1 MKLYL
6 SHSSE
11 FDYISELYEPL
22 KDSLA
27 KNHDIVLPH
36 DTNEEGVNSKDVIPV
51 CDLMLA
57 EVSHPSTGQGIEIGW
72 ASANNIPIICIYRSG
87 TKPSSAIRFISDR
100 VIEYLSSEDMI
111 EKLRTEIEIKL

>member
-1 MKLYL
+1 MKVYL
-6 SHSSE
+6 SHSSSI
-11 FDYISELYEPL
+11 DYVSELYEPL
-22 KDSLA
+22 KGSLA
-27 KNHDIVLPH
+27 IDHDIFFPH
-36 DTNEEGVNSKDVIPV
+36 DSDKDGINTKDIIPV

-87 TKPSSAIRFISDR
+87 TKPSSAIQFISDR

-111 EKLRTEIEIKL
+111 EKLRTEIVN